1 LPTRDELTKAWG
13 DTVLGKLTRQAQVY
27 MGGGRFVEVSGGAAV
42 FALSDRGMLDRA
54 VNFVPEAETALA
66 NHFGLRVPLRLV
78 LDPGAGPQGRSPGP
92 ASAEGAPPP
101 PEDTYD
107 LDDISEMTSAP
118 EVPVVPVEQRILE
131 AFPGSVLDS

>member
-27 MGGGRFVEVSGGAAV
+27 LGGGRFTEVSEGAAV

-54 VNFVPEAETALA
+54 VNFVAEAETALA
-66 NHFGLRVPLRLV
+66 AHFGQRVPLRLV
-78 LDPGAGPQGRSPGP
+78 LDRGAGPQGRGSVAAPVPVAP
-92 ASAEGAPPP
+92 AP

-107 LDDISEMTSAP
+107 LDDISEMTSGP